1 MAHAPIF
8 KAGDTFNLPVWLH
21 DADPSLNI
29 PVNDP
34 SRGINVAAAVGY
46 TFACQ
51 IKSMID
57 QSLIA
62 DLTCTPYAD
71 QNAQKGWIL
80 LKSAGATTAWKRGL
94 AQMDIKVTLGG
105 VTKHSAS
112 FEFYITDGVTA

>member
-1 MAHAPIF
+1 MSQAPIF

-21 DADPSLNI
+21 DADPSLNL

-34 SRGINVAAAVGY
+34 SRGVTIAAGY
-46 TFACQ
+46 TFSSQ

-57 QSLIA
+57 GSLIES
-62 DLTCTPYAD
+62 LTCIPYAN
-71 QNAQKGWIL
+71 QTTQKGWIL
-80 LKSAGATTAWKRGL
+80 LKSTTETAQWKRGL